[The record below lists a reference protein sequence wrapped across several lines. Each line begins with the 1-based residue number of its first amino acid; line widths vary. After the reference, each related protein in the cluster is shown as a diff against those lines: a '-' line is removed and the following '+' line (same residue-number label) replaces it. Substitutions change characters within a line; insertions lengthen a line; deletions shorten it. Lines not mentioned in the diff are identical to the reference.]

1 MKIFAIGVMVLIS
14 VFSFTGCTNGTERH
28 ILEYETI
35 IIEGNEYPTSE
46 VKNADYVAGSYTIEM
61 KDGTYFGGASIILK
75 DKKN

>member
-1 MKIFAIGVMVLIS
+1 MKKIIIGIMVFIS

-28 ILEYETI
+28 ISEYKTI

-46 VKNADYVAGSYTIEM
+46 VKNADYVAGGYSIEM